1 MELDLNKLNVLKKIV
16 EDSRKAQQQLV
27 EITNAEVNNLIL
39 GISSKILTE
48 KNNKHLSSL
57 AVKETKFGNIQDKMK
72 ILDAL

>member
-39 GISSKILTE
+39 GISSKNFDR
-48 KNNKHLSSL
+48 KK
-57 AVKETKFGNIQDKMK
+57 
-72 ILDAL
+72 